1 MTAFAEYFPACSER
15 IIQAGEVP
23 LHDPQHVQLPTGE
36 IVEIPP
42 GGEGIVTLPSG
53 QVTHL
58 PSLALTVVRK
68 KFPPKQENH
77 DSARFPSSVGIAST
91 DM

>member
-1 MTAFAEYFPACSER
+1 MTSFAEYFPSCSER
-15 IIQAGEVP
+15 IIHAGEVP
-23 LHDPQHVQLPTGE
+23 LHDPKHVQLPTGE

-58 PSLALTVVRK
+58 QSLSLIVVRK
-68 KFPPKQENH
+68 KFPQSKK
-77 DSARFPSSVGIAST
+77 SVT
-91 DM
+91 QPDVHRV